1 MAKGLGK
8 GLSALMQDDYSATA
22 KESATGAITPTG
34 LPISSIVSGT
44 FQPRTK
50 FTQEYL
56 DELAQSIKKN
66 GVMQPIL
73 VRQKQ
78 DSGNYEIIAGER
90 RWRAAKIAGLKEI
103 PAIVK
108 EITDQE
114 ALELAI
120 IENIQRQDL
129 SPLEEAAGYQRLI
142 EEFNYTQEALA
153 TTVGKSR
160 SHVANLIRLLSL
172 PEKIRRYLEEDKL
185 TMGHARALLGAENA
199 EALADEVIRRD
210 LNVRQTENLAKG
222 GTGEMPE
229 KAQRKPSPPSS
240 SRHQSY
246 SSNKDPE
253 IIALEENLSESLG
266 MKVGI
271 NDRGQQ
277 GEIVITYESLM
288 QLDKILQ
295 RLSAA

>member
-22 KESATGAITPTG
+22 KEAAPGAITPAGVAITE
-34 LPISSIVSGT
+34 IVSGT

-50 FTQEYL
+50 FNQEYL

-73 VRQKQ
+73 VRKNPNG
-78 DSGNYEIIAGER
+78 GNYEIIAGER

-120 IENIQRQDL
+120 VENIQRQDL

-222 GTGEMPE
+222 GNGEMPE
-229 KAQRKPSPPSS
+229 KAYKRPGTPSS
-240 SRHQSY
+240 SRGQSY
-246 SSNKDPE
+246 SSANKDPE

-277 GEIVITYESLM
+277 GEIVITYESLT

-295 RLSAA
+295 RLSA